1 MKKTF
6 IFYVTTLVPHE
17 AGRWP
22 KERVYLIFI
31 FIGFYVKHVKFTCST
46 SNPIKINTLHCKVS
60 YARRSL

>member
-6 IFYVTTLVPHE
+6 IFYFTTIVPPE

-22 KERVYLIFI
+22 KERVCLIFI
-31 FIGFYVKHVKFTCST
+31 FIGFCVKHVKYTGFTQ
-46 SNPIKINTLHCKVS
+46 NPTKLNTLRCKVS

>member
-6 IFYVTTLVPHE
+6 IFYFTTLVPPE

-22 KERVYLIFI
+22 KERVCLIFI

-46 SNPIKINTLHCKVS
+46 
-60 YARRSL
+60 

>member
-6 IFYVTTLVPHE
+6 IFYFTTLVPPE

-31 FIGFYVKHVKFTCST
+31 FIGFFCKT
-46 SNPIKINTLHCKVS
+46 CKVYMFYIKS
-60 YARRSL
+60 YKNKYFTL